1 MKFVSVF
8 RKFCSTFASAVILAG
23 AYPAYASLYFEV
35 DDAGTTAET
44 ANYISWNTATIIG
57 AINENDVADVYG
69 FEWAGGFFQAD
80 TTGSDFDTMLSLFD
94 ESGRLLLFNNDF
106 NDNSG
111 VWYSHS
117 LLSTELDP
125 GNYFLGIALYPI
137 NALGDMQYY
146 QFYPEEGIE
155 GSYQIQKTVAAPIPS
170 QPQITADVPEPATIA
185 LLAIGLGGIILGR
198 RRKTCS
204 VNGQL
209 DQTSAFLS
217 GGGR

>member
-8 RKFCSTFASAVILAG
+8 RKFCSALVPAVILAG
-23 AYPAYASLYFEV
+23 SYPAYASMYFEIG
-35 DDAGTTAET
+35 DAGTTAET
-44 ANYISWNTATIIG
+44 ANYISWDTATIIG
-57 AINENDVADVYG
+57 AINENDGADVYG

-137 NALGDMQYY
+137 NALWGHA
-146 QFYPEEGIE
+146 
-155 GSYQIQKTVAAPIPS
+155 V
-170 QPQITADVPEPATIA
+170 
-185 LLAIGLGGIILGR
+185 
-198 RRKTCS
+198 
-204 VNGQL
+204 
-209 DQTSAFLS
+209 
-217 GGGR
+217 